1 MAACRPHAS
10 DLDEYTSTRESLFY
24 PPNLPLSAT
33 LEIANHPIID
43 AIRNTLFPTLP
54 KGHHLTAVRDMLEIV
69 PKGGRMTPPPK
80 PIDSRV
86 ATVIVTL
93 PVRYRGGAL
102 IIRDPNAIEEASED
116 IYRGGGKGHTSSQ
129 GHTGVGIDHLEW
141 TAHLAN
147 CDYEVEEVTKGLRL
161 TISYAVYVRSFGTG
175 GVMPDPLI
183 TPSDRFLDLI
193 APILNIC
200 RGRKIAFYLTGEYG
214 VNPAEMLAE
223 SLVPYV
229 SSRNRFDSWSTADL
243 EFLAERSG
251 FLTSSRPQT
260 LQAYPGAPL
269 DCGRIH
275 LARRSRGRMF
285 G

>member
-43 AIRNTLFPTLP
+43 AIRNALFPTLP

-69 PKGGRMTPPPK
+69 PKGGRMTPLPK

-102 IIRDPNAIEEASED
+102 IIRDPNAIEEAGED
-116 IYRGGGKGHTSSQ
+116 IYRGGGKSHTSSQ

-141 TAHLAN
+141 TALLAN

-214 VNPAEMLAE
+214 VHPAEVLAE

-229 SSRNRFDSWSTADL
+229 
-243 EFLAERSG
+243 RS
-251 FLTSSRPQT
+251 
-260 LQAYPGAPL
+260 
-269 DCGRIH
+269 
-275 LARRSRGRMF
+275 
-285 G
+285 